1 MPLLP
6 PKTSDAITPRAGRSY
21 RVTAALDTGVGGRS
35 QSLNAIAGSATT
47 GATGSATVRSCQQ
60 PDLPGVLAIA

>member
-47 GATGSATVRSCQQ
+47 GAIGLATNEG
-60 PDLPGVLAIA
+60 PA